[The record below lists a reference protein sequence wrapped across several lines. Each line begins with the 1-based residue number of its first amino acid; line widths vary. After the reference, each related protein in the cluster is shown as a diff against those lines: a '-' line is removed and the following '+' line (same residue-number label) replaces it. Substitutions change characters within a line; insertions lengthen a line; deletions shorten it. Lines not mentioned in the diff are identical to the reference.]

1 MQKLELIDTH
11 IHFWD
16 LDHPQLCY
24 SWLQPDGEDELLGER
39 LEELKGTKY
48 LVDDFI
54 AETRKANVVKA
65 IHVQAALGI
74 DDPVKET
81 EWVQAAADR
90 TGFPQ
95 AIVVHSNLKDPRVE
109 EELQRHCQFPN
120 VRGLRDFSDGDY
132 LVDPDFHRGYA
143 LLEKLRLVASVAVLG
158 QDVTKVRDLAHKFP
172 GTPMVID
179 HCGEPAARTEK
190 YFRSWREDLHTLAE
204 AENILIKISG
214 LGMVDHDWTLESIR
228 PWVLA
233 CIETF
238 GPARCVF
245 GTNWP
250 VDRLFSSYDK
260 LIGAYREIIAD
271 FSDDEQQAMFSR
283 NAETLY
289 RI

>member
-1 MQKLELIDTH
+1 MDRLELIDTH

-16 LDHPQLCY
+16 LDNPQLCY
-24 SWLQPDGEDELLGER
+24 SWLQPEGEDELLGER

-74 DDPVKET
+74 DDPVRET

-90 TGFPQ
+90 TGFPH

-109 EELQRHCQFPN
+109 QELERHCQFSN
-120 VRGLRDFSDGDY
+120 VRGLRDFSEGEY

-143 LLEKLRLVASVAVLG
+143 LLEQFNLVASVAVFG
-158 QDVTKVRDLAHKFP
+158 YDVTKVRDLARKFP
-172 GTPMVID
+172 AIPMVID
-179 HCGEPAARTEK
+179 HCGEPAARDDD
-190 YFRSWREDLHTLAE
+190 YFHSWKRAMGTLAE
-204 AENILIKISG
+204 AENIRIKISG
-214 LGMVDHDWTLESIR
+214 LGMVDHDWTPESIR
-228 PWVLA
+228 PWVLS

-250 VDRLFSSYDK
+250 VDKLFSTYDK
-260 LIGAYREIIAD
+260 LIDAYRDIIAD
-271 FSDDEQQAMFSR
+271 FTGDEQRAMFSR
-283 NAETLY
+283 NAEHLY